1 MTPRAPTLYGRA
13 MEPPALDPFVTRLA
27 TPGDA
32 PVVAQLL
39 HDFNTE
45 FDTPSPGPEH
55 LTPRLAELLGSE
67 TTFAVLAGG
76 PAVAIALVTL
86 RTNVWY
92 HGSVALLD
100 EMYVVSEHRGTG
112 IGSRVI
118 QLVLDTC
125 RNRGVALV
133 EINVDEEDTDA
144 MRFYE
149 RHGFDGHDPDT
160 GGRAFYYQQELD
172 VS

>member
-1 MTPRAPTLYGRA
+1 MLYRPAMAPDAPR
-13 MEPPALDPFVTRLA
+13 PPSSRLA

-45 FDTPSPGPEH
+45 FDTPTPGTEV
-55 LTPRLAELLGSE
+55 LTPRLEELLGSE
-67 TTFAVLAGG
+67 TTFAVLGGG
-76 PAVAIALVTL
+76 PAVAVALVTL
-86 RTNVWY
+86 RSNVWY
-92 HGSVALLD
+92 GGPVALLD
-100 EMYVVSEHRGTG
+100 EMYVAPDHRALGMGTQ
-112 IGSRVI
+112 VI

-125 RNRGVALV
+125 RTRGVALV

-149 RHGFDGHDPDT
+149 RHGFVGKDPDT
-160 GGRAFYYQQELD
+160 DGRAFYFQQELD
-172 VS
+172 PPLG